1 MRVLLY
7 VLVVV
12 DGNGE
17 SVVIALWITGNEE
30 WATISALMEIF
41 IKYNDPANIKCV
53 MADKDMTDRDVIW
66 EKLPDAALQICLFD
80 TLRREGTSDE
90 WLVCLELI
98 HKMSHAAGE
107 EMYRWL
113 H

>member
-1 MRVLLY
+1 MSIRTQRCVTPNFPELLLLDATYKLDDMRVLLY

-53 MADKDMTDRDVIW
+53 MADKDMTDRDVI
-66 EKLPDAALQICLFD
+66 
-80 TLRREGTSDE
+80 
-90 WLVCLELI
+90 
-98 HKMSHAAGE
+98 
-107 EMYRWL
+107 
-113 H
+113 